1 MMELMRQKLFSAVVD
16 TGPLPKP
23 SADSAR
29 LQTVLSTVFVITGAI
44 ALLIITIAG
53 FRYTISH
60 GDPRLIEQSKNAILY
75 AVIGLVI
82 SITAFAIVNFVV
94 GSLK

>member
-1 MMELMRQKLFSAVVD
+1 MEELKFRIMGAVID
-16 TGPLPKP
+16 TAPLPKP
-23 SADSAR
+23 DASSDR
-29 LQTVLSTVFVITGAI
+29 LQDILSLVFLITGAV

-60 GDPRLIEQSKNAILY
+60 GDSRLIEQSKNAILY

-82 SITAFAIVNFVV
+82 SIAGFSIVNFVI
-94 GSLK
+94 GRI